1 MTESEDEIA
10 IVIVH
15 TTIAEIAIETAT
27 VSATVIEIATVMRSA
42 IANVVV
48 TIMMRSAKCLRF
60 LAT

>member
-1 MTESEDEIA
+1 MTENEDEIA

-15 TTIAEIAIETAT
+15 MTIAEIAIETAT